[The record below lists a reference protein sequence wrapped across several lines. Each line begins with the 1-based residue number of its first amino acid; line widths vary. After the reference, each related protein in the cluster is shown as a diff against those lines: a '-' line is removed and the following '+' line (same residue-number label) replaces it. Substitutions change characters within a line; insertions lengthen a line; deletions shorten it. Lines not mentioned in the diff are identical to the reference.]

1 MKNIKFIKDL
11 PETTTP
17 DKINKNLG
25 NKQDKAIKIPTLQ
38 TTDANYLEM
47 QFLNLYSKLEP
58 SDKIVFIEIIST
70 YGTISSDGFEY
81 LSAIFQSLN
90 GSFPN
95 LIVNC
100 DYYSILKKLISVTSN
115 LTTCMPYKNFKEINC
130 YQAPDFILFDSY
142 YNSPDECDI
151 ESIKKNVKMII
162 DWNNS
167 PFENTMCSN
176 LLHLIDNPENTYIL
190 TRNKKEIMP
199 LVKAYIRE
207 RKR

>member
-1 MKNIKFIKDL
+1 MKHYDRVWAEIDL
-11 PETTTP
+11 
-17 DKINKNLG
+17 N
-25 NKQDKAIKIPTLQ
+25 A
-38 TTDANYLEM
+38 
-47 QFLNLYSKLEP
+47 
-58 SDKIVFIEIIST
+58 V
-70 YGTISSDGFEY
+70 
-81 LSAIFQSLN
+81 
-90 GSFPN
+90 
-95 LIVNC
+95 
-100 DYYSILKKLISVTSN
+100 
-115 LTTCMPYKNFKEINC
+115 
-130 YQAPDFILFDSY
+130 LF
-142 YNSPDECDI
+142 NI